1 MMLAAVLVDVENTCH
16 KKMKIIMKEIG
27 DAYPN
32 IKIKRAYGDFSK
44 AEQRLWK
51 ETCLHNSL
59 ISVQQFSFVSKKGSS
74 DMRMCI
80 DAMDML
86 HTNPEIEVFC
96 IVTSD
101 SDFTPLAMRL
111 REGGKLVY
119 GIGKQQTPD
128 PFVRACN
135 TFNFIE
141 TIERPRESQVSC
153 DDTRLNHI
161 MQLIHENA
169 NSTGYVN
176 LGLLKEKM
184 IDLGYDRR
192 LKMKP
197 LISAYNHHIEL
208 TSHSNHTLY
217 VRIRH

>member
-1 MMLAAVLVDVENTCH
+1 
-16 KKMKIIMKEIG
+16 MKEIG

-44 AEQRLWK
+44 TEQRAWK
-51 ETCLHNSL
+51 ETCLENSL
-59 ISVQQFSFVSKKGSS
+59 IGVQQFSFVSKKGSS

-101 SDFTPLAMRL
+101 SDFTPLALRL

-119 GIGKQQTPD
+119 GIGKQQTPS
-128 PFVRACN
+128 PFVQACN

-141 TIERPRESQVSC
+141 TIERSTETIRVSC

-161 MQLIHENA
+161 LQLIHENA
-169 NSTGYVN
+169 QANGCMN
-176 LGLLKEKM
+176 LGLLKEKLV
-184 IDLGYDRR
+184 DFGYDRR

-197 LISAYNHHIEL
+197 LISAYDQHIEL
-208 TSHSNHTLY
+208 ICHANHALF
-217 VRIRH
+217 VRVRH

>member
-1 MMLAAVLVDVENTCH
+1 MLAAVLVDVENTCH

-44 AEQRLWK
+44 IEQRPWK
-51 ETCLHNSL
+51 ETCLENSL

-86 HTNPEIEVFC
+86 HANPEIEVFC
-96 IVTSD
+96 ILTSD

-119 GIGKQQTPD
+119 GIGKQQTPA
-128 PFVRACN
+128 PFVQACN

-141 TIERPRESQVSC
+141 TIERPRGSTQVLC

-161 MQLIHENA
+161 VQLIHENA
-169 NSTGYVN
+169 NSNGCMN

-184 IDLGYDRR
+184 VEFGYDRR

-197 LISAYNHHIEL
+197 LISAYDQHIEL
-208 TSHSNHTLY
+208 YCHNNNHY
-217 VRIRH
+217 VRPRH